1 MIYNN
6 IKRNMDIFKG
16 FMSNLVMDHKKT
28 YDEFNLRSQQ
38 IKIEKK
44 ILQIIASGKRGR
56 WN

>member
-38 IKIEKK
+38 IRKK
-44 ILQIIASGKRGR
+44 ILQIIASVKRGW